1 LCSLATAATVPRHAN
16 NSPRAQAVPAASTT
30 ISIQKRLVFM
40 RLVFISLGCVSLS
53 CMTVSL
59 ASAGMV
65 VGRACLTG
73 TWLRLRSCASLGGGA
88 HPHTGF
94 RAPSAENGHGKGCNW
109 DASWRRKTRNFS
121 KFVIRN
127 AKTARV
133 GDRWAVRGMQKVPG
147 GCELGGCGVV
157 FYIQVSV
164 ESQCAN
170 RGRLVFDSTFV
181 DGQ

>member
-1 LCSLATAATVPRHAN
+1 
-16 NSPRAQAVPAASTT
+16 
-30 ISIQKRLVFM
+30 M
-40 RLVFISLGCVSLS
+40 RLACICLECLAVC
-53 CMTVSL
+53 L

-65 VGRACLTG
+65 IGLACLLG
-73 TWLRLRSCASLGGGA
+73 TWLRLRSCEAALRSDGRCA
-88 HPHTGF
+88 RPHTGF
-94 RAPSAENGHGKGCNW
+94 RAPLAENGYGKSCNW

-133 GDRWAVRGMQKVPG
+133 GDRWAVRGMKKVPG

-157 FYIQVSV
+157 SYMQVSV
-164 ESQCAN
+164 VSQWAD